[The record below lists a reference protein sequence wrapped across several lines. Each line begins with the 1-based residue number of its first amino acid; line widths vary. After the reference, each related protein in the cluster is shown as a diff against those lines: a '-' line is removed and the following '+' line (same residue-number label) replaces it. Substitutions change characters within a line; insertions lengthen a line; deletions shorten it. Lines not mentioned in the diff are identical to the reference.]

1 MNNEFATVFKKLKN
15 RNFLGAVVGS
25 VLEPPPNLRII
36 INDKIILEKEHI
48 YISSHILNGYK
59 RKLDIEASI
68 ELEGKEF
75 LLEASPCV
83 INDTSAGG
91 PRMITSIPEGQT
103 SKVKLKGDI
112 NGGGSI
118 EFTDTL
124 VKGDMVLLIA
134 SSDNQNF
141 FLIDKGEKLK

>member
-48 YISSHILNGYK
+48 YISSHILKGYK
-59 RKLDIEASI
+59 RTLDIEASI

-75 LLEASPCV
+75 LLEASPYV

-103 SKVKLKGDI
+103 SKIKLKGDI
-112 NGGGSI
+112 KGEGSI

-124 VKGDMVLLIA
+124 IKGDMVLLIA